1 MRRQYL
7 HKENVKCYIL
17 LNEFL
22 YLFFR
27 IFSSIEKAH
36 DDLQTIA
43 KALRDKRANPSIE
56 DPTK

>member
-1 MRRQYL
+1 MLYFTER
-7 HKENVKCYIL
+7 I
-17 LNEFL
+17 L
-22 YLFFR
+22 YLIFR